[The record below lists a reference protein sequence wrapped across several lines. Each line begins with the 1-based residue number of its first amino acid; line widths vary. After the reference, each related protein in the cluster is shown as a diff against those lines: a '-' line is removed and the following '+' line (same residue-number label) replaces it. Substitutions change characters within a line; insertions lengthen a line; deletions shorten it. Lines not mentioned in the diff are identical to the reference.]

1 MKEKSKR
8 IALSIF
14 NMEKAYFLPRKSKR
28 VLEAELCMMYA
39 LDDGDLLDYV
49 DILSKVT
56 YEEVTEML
64 HTAYKPEYY
73 SLAIV
78 KPLESEEK

>member
-1 MKEKSKR
+1 
-8 IALSIF
+8 
-14 NMEKAYFLPRKSKR
+14 
-28 VLEAELCMMYA
+28 MYA